1 VYDGIHRLSTKF
13 FRNDSGQFQDFRARF
28 FYDQWHSGRTSAEN
42 EDTKMKM
49 QASKPWVP
57 VLIATLLL
65 ASFVPGA
72 FAQSGDNDGCSNAT
86 LSGDY
91 AFRVSGQVY
100 PPVPPGASPVV
111 LQRDGVAMT
120 HFDSDGKLT
129 QVDFGMSN
137 GSPLQG
143 PTDPLTGFH
152 IAETGSYQVFADC
165 TGIAEIHMPIP
176 PGGTSGAV
184 IELKF
189 VLANHGRTI
198 HTIVS
203 QLTPPNTNTPIPA
216 SIHSDGEKQGE

>member
-1 VYDGIHRLSTKF
+1 
-13 FRNDSGQFQDFRARF
+13 
-28 FYDQWHSGRTSAEN
+28 
-42 EDTKMKM
+42 MKM
-49 QASKPWVP
+49 QASKLWAP
-57 VLIATLLL
+57 VLIATL
-65 ASFVPGA
+65 FVPA
-72 FAQSGDNDGCSNAT
+72 VFAETGDNDGCSNAT

-91 AFRVSGQVY
+91 AFRVSGQIY
-100 PPVPPGASPVV
+100 PPAPLGAAPVV

-120 HFDSDGKLT
+120 HFDSAGKLT
-129 QVDFGMSN
+129 QVDFVMSN

-165 TGIAEIHMPIP
+165 TGEADIHMPIP

-189 VLANHGRTI
+189 VLANRGRTI

-203 QLTPPNTNTPIPA
+203 QLTPPNTNTPIPV